1 MKITAVAPFIL
12 HVPLNRSSIADSTH
26 SITHWGVVGVRIE
39 TADGFAGYGFTGTH
53 AHLASDRLI
62 TSCIA
67 DCYADLLLGE
77 DARDTTRLWMKLA
90 RSPALQWVGR
100 AGITQLALAAVD
112 VALWD
117 LRAKHA
123 GVPLWQHL
131 GGATSPRLEAYN
143 TDIGWLSIP
152 TDQLVAGSRN
162 AVEVDG
168 YRRLKLKVGSPDIGT
183 DLARIEAVRRAV
195 GDDVTIAVDGNGRW
209 DLPTCLRFCRRA
221 EALDVFWFEEPL
233 WYDDVAGHAALACAT
248 TIPVALGEQL
258 YTADAFNAFMEAGA
272 VHYVQPDVTRLG
284 GISEYVTVAEAA
296 WSRKLPVVPH
306 VGDMGQVH
314 VHLALWHP
322 ATTMLEY
329 IPWIMDCFA
338 EPIAVKDGAYQRP
351 QQPGASTTL
360 TEEAVRR
367 YAQPLG

>member
-1 MKITAVAPFIL
+1 M
-12 HVPLNRSSIADSTH
+12 
-26 SITHWGVVGVRIE
+26 
-39 TADGFAGYGFTGTH
+39 
-53 AHLASDRLI
+53 
-62 TSCIA
+62 
-67 DCYADLLLGE
+67 
-77 DARDTTRLWMKLA
+77 
-90 RSPALQWVGR
+90 
-100 AGITQLALAAVD
+100 
-112 VALWD
+112 
-117 LRAKHA
+117 
-123 GVPLWQHL
+123 PLWRHL

-152 TDQLVAGSRN
+152 TDQLVAGSLR

-183 DLARIEAVRRAV
+183 DLARIETVRQRGRRRGHHRGRRQRQV
-195 GDDVTIAVDGNGRW
+195 GPA
-209 DLPTCLRFCRRA
+209 DLPPLLQARA

-233 WYDDVAGHAALACAT
+233 WYDDVAGHAALARAT

-284 GISEYVTVAEAA
+284 GISEYITVAEAA
-296 WSRKLPVVPH
+296 WSRRLPVVPH

-329 IPWIMDCFA
+329 IPWIMDCFV
-338 EPIAVKDGAYQRP
+338 EPIAVRDGAYVRP
-351 QQPGASTTL
+351 RAARREHHPDRGGGAAILATAGVTGAARLGL
-360 TEEAVRR
+360 TPAGCS
-367 YAQPLG
+367 P